1 MKKLLTILFFVV
13 STTFFAQKYNIQN
26 GYLAQGYDVV
36 AYFSNKAVEGKK
48 QFSITHNGVKLK
60 FSSAENLETFK
71 NNPTKYMPQ
80 CGGYCAYAVATR
92 TERKEIDPE
101 SFEIRDGKLYLFYNA
116 WFFNKLESWQEEN
129 PEKLKVAAAKQ
140 WEILKNKK
148 D

>member
-1 MKKLLTILFFVV
+1 MKKFTIILFLAI
-13 STTFFAQKYNIQN
+13 SASLTAQKYNIQD
-26 GYLAQGYDVV
+26 GYIAEGYDVV
-36 AYFSNKAVEGKK
+36 AYFSNKAVKGKK
-48 QFSITHNGVKLK
+48 QFTTTHNGVNFK
-60 FSSAENLETFK
+60 FSSAENLSTFK
-71 NNPTKYMPQ
+71 KNPNKYMPQ

-92 TERKEIDPE
+92 TERKEIDPK

-129 PEKLKVAAAKQ
+129 PEKLKLAAAKN